1 MLLSTLRIMGKKI
14 RPNLEEFRKFCLRGM
29 TMSFGR
35 LWPISL
41 RNSEDQNRPFLLRKL
56 ERESMGLCTNN
67 PKAHN
72 LISGSGPSR
81 GPSPFILQLCSLVPL
96 NFFDSSQIYLFSCN
110 WRTNRVYL
118 GL

>member
-1 MLLSTLRIMGKKI
+1 
-14 RPNLEEFRKFCLRGM
+14 
-29 TMSFGR
+29 MSFGR

-56 ERESMGLCTNN
+56 EREAMGLCTKN

-96 NFFDSSQIYLFSCN
+96 NFLTHHKFIFSLAIGGP
-110 WRTNRVYL
+110 TESI
-118 GL
+118 